1 MFLGYELI
9 MFLGYELIMLLGY
22 ELIMFLGYELIMFL
36 GYELIMFLGCEL
48 IMFLG
53 CELIM
58 FLGYE
63 LIMFLGYELI
73 MFLGYELIMFLG
85 YELIM
90 FLGYELIMFLGY
102 ELIMFLGYELIM
114 FLGYELI
121 MFLGYEL
128 IMFLGYELIMFLGYE
143 LIMFLGYELIMFLAF
158 HLSQCQQ
165 PDGNQPTTGR
175 KPASNLKDT
184 KSLAGLGL
192 GDSLEHSAV
201 TEIEREVVQKR
212 TFTRWM
218 NLHLEKCT
226 PPMEVN
232 DLFRDI
238 QDGRILM
245 ALLEELSGCKLLHG
259 WKQSSHRIFRLN
271 NIAKVLTFLE
281 ERNVKLVSIDAA
293 DVADGNSSIVL
304 GLIWNIILFF
314 QIKELTGNIKSQF
327 PSSSSLS
334 SLPTSSDSDTS
345 HSSTPSFE
353 RPRSIAMRDHGKPIK
368 TLLQWVQRRTR
379 KYGVAVQDF
388 GKSWTS
394 GLAFLAVI
402 KSIDPSLVDMRRAL
416 LRTARENLE
425 EAFRTAH
432 YSLGIP
438 RLLDPEDVTINPP
451 DEQSI
456 MTYVSQFLEHF
467 PGKEERSVSSGRLSC
482 RVNDSSHDLRN
493 GVHRSRDRE
502 RPYVVRRDWVQPPPK
517 ILISSV
523 SEDLK
528 SPTSPVA
535 VERSWVSEGSSV
547 GSTPSPVFTV
557 STSSSPQ
564 PSFVDSVIGS
574 VSCDSPIS
582 DSVIGSPDSCWEG
595 HPNEAVTPD
604 RFVESRSDGSLCDSG
619 LSWDMSIPPST
630 PHGVT
635 PDLEEPL
642 PSVMG
647 LTGKPQDE
655 EMFVDEENYS
665 LNSLREEEEYNYIL
679 DLSEDKAAKQEPDQR
694 DGYNKYRSSTGQ
706 SNSVNKEQGWPSLE
720 LSDEPQETDSDQ
732 KGESVCE
739 GESVCGGESVCEG
752 ERGRAVCSPQHEK
765 ISQSKQGSDITHQET
780 PDLQEEPNQRDTVPE
795 TSDRTSECAKK
806 ETAEPSRDSRKAGN
820 PEEELAKERSDKAEG
835 QSDVTD
841 RVETEHRQ
849 TTSLSE
855 RDSDEEWSLEGSEER
870 HKQVTEESETQEK
883 ITDVQ
888 NNHVESQEN
897 TTTQVDDV
905 TESTHPQPYMEMDQS
920 RTILGGTSEQCLDP
934 VEQSHTGTTPACTD
948 GGQSSTLLTE
958 AGKEGILSPEI
969 EAEAGDEDMCGH
981 PGGCLVERTGKCER
995 ASCVG
1000 DADVNVVAPEEKR
1013 LAEKEHD
1020 WVDGSGTTDNTETVV
1035 EVPQQCTAVSII
1047 PLDMVYYPHYDVPI
1061 SQVIEAFVEPNPGS
1075 VLTGLVPQYPL
1086 FDTNTQ
1092 SQAVLHSQEERDSE
1106 KDTGDHTD
1114 GGHSETEASAVEETW
1129 DKMADTEQCET
1140 KPVNM
1145 TYTDTERRS
1154 ALESESEPMDLFYTD
1169 SDAGE
1174 SSRSALEEPMTVSDT
1189 LEPMD
1194 LFYPDT
1200 DDCGPVEEAE
1210 NDVETSPW
1218 SSSFSKSVETWPS
1231 TFSVAALQPAP
1242 SSEPEPLL
1250 ETHTQTHT
1258 DLHTHNTLYQE
1269 ELCEVSTTQE
1279 QDKEIEVRGGSGGSD
1294 PQKRCSMLGEQTAG
1308 DGAVVEVETH
1318 RGPAE
1323 SSDLTMTDKERPGSA
1338 AAARESNETV
1348 RRNADSDGAL
1358 DDQCSM
1364 CFTPLHKRKNNGS
1377 NENANQKGLAP
1388 SRTHCTKSDT
1398 SWKKIQIPTSLT
1410 EYYVLL
1416 LLWLVLYCLLVL
1428 PQIHYRDLPRLLLNL
1443 GTGMNIL
1450 TGNGF
1455 LDSEQPIGR
1464 SHYRLEL

>member
-1 MFLGYELI
+1 MF
-9 MFLGYELIMLLGY
+9 LGY

-36 GYELIMFLGCEL
+36 GYELN
-48 IMFLG
+48 
-53 CELIM
+53 M

-128 IMFLGYELIMFLGYE
+128 NMFLGYELIMFLGYELIMFLGYE
-143 LIMFLGYELIMFLAF
+143 LIMFLGYELIMFLGYELIMF
-158 HLSQCQQ
+158 
-165 PDGNQPTTGR
+165 
-175 KPASNLKDT
+175 
-184 KSLAGLGL
+184 LGYELIMFL
-192 GDSLEHSAV
+192 GYELIMFLGYELDMFLGYELIMFLGYELIMFLGYELIMFLGYELDMFLGYELIMFLGYELIMFLV
-201 TEIEREVVQKR
+201 EREVVQKR

-438 RLLDPEDVTINPP
+438 RLLDPEDMTINPP

-467 PGKEERSVSSGRLSC
+467 PGMEEPQENASDVIQRSVSSGRISC

-502 RPYVVRRDWVQPPPK
+502 RPYVVRRDWVRPPPK

-523 SEDLK
+523 SEELK

-535 VERSWVSEGSSV
+535 VERSWVNEGSSV

-642 PSVMG
+642 PSVTG

-655 EMFVDEENYS
+655 EQEVILELFVDEGNYS
-665 LNSLREEEEYNYIL
+665 LNSL
-679 DLSEDKAAKQEPDQR
+679 
-694 DGYNKYRSSTGQ
+694 
-706 SNSVNKEQGWPSLE
+706 V
-720 LSDEPQETDSDQ
+720 
-732 KGESVCE
+732 
-739 GESVCGGESVCEG
+739 
-752 ERGRAVCSPQHEK
+752 
-765 ISQSKQGSDITHQET
+765 T
-780 PDLQEEPNQRDTVPE
+780 PDLHEEPNQRDSVPE
-795 TSDRTSECAKK
+795 TTDRTTECAKK

-855 RDSDEEWSLEGSEER
+855 RDRDGKWSLEGSEER

-883 ITDVQ
+883 ITDFQ
-888 NNHVESQEN
+888 SGHVESQEN

-920 RTILGGTSEQCLDP
+920 RTILGGPSEQCLDP

-958 AGKEGILSPEI
+958 AGKEWTLSPEI
-969 EAEAGDEDMCGH
+969 EAEAGDEDLCGS
-981 PGGCLVERTGKCER
+981 GGGLVERAGKCER

-1013 LAEKEHD
+1013 VTEKEHD

-1035 EVPQQCTAVSII
+1035 EVPHQCKPVSSI
-1047 PLDMVYYPHYDVPI
+1047 PLDMVYYPYY
-1061 SQVIEAFVEPNPGS
+1061 VEPNPGS
-1075 VLTGLVPQYPL
+1075 VLTGLVPQSPL

-1092 SQAVLHSQEERDSE
+1092 SQAILHSQEERDSE

-1114 GGHSETEASAVEETW
+1114 GGHSETEASAVEETR
-1129 DKMADTEQCET
+1129 DKMADTEQSET

-1145 TYTDTERRS
+1145 THTDTERRS

-1169 SDAGE
+1169 SDADE
-1174 SSRSALEEPMTVSDT
+1174 SSRSAVEEPMTVSDT

-1200 DDCGPVEEAE
+1200 DDCGPVEEPE

-1231 TFSVAALQPAP
+1231 TFSVAALKPAP
-1242 SSEPEPLL
+1242 SSEPEPLP
-1250 ETHTQTHT
+1250 ETHT
-1258 DLHTHNTLYQE
+1258 DSHTHNTLYQE

-1294 PQKRCSMLGEQTAG
+1294 PQELCSMLGEQTAG

-1318 RGPAE
+1318 HGPAE

-1338 AAARESNETV
+1338 AAAARESNETV
-1348 RRNADSDGAL
+1348 R
-1358 DDQCSM
+1358 
-1364 CFTPLHKRKNNGS
+1364 
-1377 NENANQKGLAP
+1377 
-1388 SRTHCTKSDT
+1388 
-1398 SWKKIQIPTSLT
+1398 
-1410 EYYVLL
+1410 
-1416 LLWLVLYCLLVL
+1416 
-1428 PQIHYRDLPRLLLNL
+1428 
-1443 GTGMNIL
+1443 
-1450 TGNGF
+1450 
-1455 LDSEQPIGR
+1455 
-1464 SHYRLEL
+1464 

>member
-1 MFLGYELI
+1 MAGHEWENKDWFEREEFIGQI
-9 MFLGYELIMLLGY
+9 SDIRV
-22 ELIMFLGYELIMFL
+22 
-36 GYELIMFLGCEL
+36 
-48 IMFLG
+48 
-53 CELIM
+53 
-58 FLGYE
+58 
-63 LIMFLGYELI
+63 
-73 MFLGYELIMFLG
+73 
-85 YELIM
+85 
-90 FLGYELIMFLGY
+90 
-102 ELIMFLGYELIM
+102 
-114 FLGYELI
+114 
-121 MFLGYEL
+121 
-128 IMFLGYELIMFLGYE
+128 
-143 LIMFLGYELIMFLAF
+143 
-158 HLSQCQQ
+158 Q
-165 PDGNQPTTGR
+165 
-175 KPASNLKDT
+175 NLQ
-184 KSLAGLGL
+184 
-192 GDSLEHSAV
+192 V
-201 TEIEREVVQKR
+201 EREVVQKR

-345 HSSTPSFE
+345 HSSPPSFE

-467 PGKEERSVSSGRLSC
+467 PGKEEPQENASDVIQRSVSSGRLSC

-502 RPYVVRRDWVQPPPK
+502 RPYMVRRDWVQPPPK

-535 VERSWVSEGSSV
+535 VERSWVNEGSSV

-647 LTGKPQDE
+647 LTGKPQDG

-665 LNSLREEEEYNYIL
+665 LNSL
-679 DLSEDKAAKQEPDQR
+679 
-694 DGYNKYRSSTGQ
+694 
-706 SNSVNKEQGWPSLE
+706 
-720 LSDEPQETDSDQ
+720 
-732 KGESVCE
+732 
-739 GESVCGGESVCEG
+739 
-752 ERGRAVCSPQHEK
+752 
-765 ISQSKQGSDITHQET
+765 
-780 PDLQEEPNQRDTVPE
+780 
-795 TSDRTSECAKK
+795 
-806 ETAEPSRDSRKAGN
+806 
-820 PEEELAKERSDKAEG
+820 
-835 QSDVTD
+835 
-841 RVETEHRQ
+841 
-849 TTSLSE
+849 
-855 RDSDEEWSLEGSEER
+855 
-870 HKQVTEESETQEK
+870 
-883 ITDVQ
+883 
-888 NNHVESQEN
+888 
-897 TTTQVDDV
+897 
-905 TESTHPQPYMEMDQS
+905 
-920 RTILGGTSEQCLDP
+920 
-934 VEQSHTGTTPACTD
+934 
-948 GGQSSTLLTE
+948 
-958 AGKEGILSPEI
+958 
-969 EAEAGDEDMCGH
+969 
-981 PGGCLVERTGKCER
+981 
-995 ASCVG
+995 
-1000 DADVNVVAPEEKR
+1000 
-1013 LAEKEHD
+1013 
-1020 WVDGSGTTDNTETVV
+1020 
-1035 EVPQQCTAVSII
+1035 
-1047 PLDMVYYPHYDVPI
+1047 
-1061 SQVIEAFVEPNPGS
+1061 
-1075 VLTGLVPQYPL
+1075 
-1086 FDTNTQ
+1086 
-1092 SQAVLHSQEERDSE
+1092 
-1106 KDTGDHTD
+1106 
-1114 GGHSETEASAVEETW
+1114 
-1129 DKMADTEQCET
+1129 
-1140 KPVNM
+1140 
-1145 TYTDTERRS
+1145 
-1154 ALESESEPMDLFYTD
+1154 
-1169 SDAGE
+1169 
-1174 SSRSALEEPMTVSDT
+1174 
-1189 LEPMD
+1189 
-1194 LFYPDT
+1194 
-1200 DDCGPVEEAE
+1200 
-1210 NDVETSPW
+1210 
-1218 SSSFSKSVETWPS
+1218 
-1231 TFSVAALQPAP
+1231 
-1242 SSEPEPLL
+1242 
-1250 ETHTQTHT
+1250 
-1258 DLHTHNTLYQE
+1258 
-1269 ELCEVSTTQE
+1269 
-1279 QDKEIEVRGGSGGSD
+1279 EIEVRGGSDGSD
-1294 PQKRCSMLGEQTAG
+1294 PQERCSMLGEQTVG

-1348 RRNADSDGAL
+1348 RNADSDGAL

-1364 CFTPLHKRKNNGS
+1364 CFTPLPKRKNNGS
-1377 NENANQKGLAP
+1377 NENANQKSLA
-1388 SRTHCTKSDT
+1388 SSLTHCTKSDT
-1398 SWKKIQIPTSLT
+1398 SWNKIQIPTSLT

-1443 GTGMNIL
+1443 GK
-1450 TGNGF
+1450 
-1455 LDSEQPIGR
+1455 
-1464 SHYRLEL
+1464 